1 MDIICEDCIITSSH
15 FIENVLNY
23 STSGQFL
30 FFATDLIFSDLKGSV
45 TSISLINR
53 FQSWILSEN
62 TPMLTIAGQALSLRK
77 DCPTYA
83 NSVTR
88 TTCLKL
94 FNSSATSVKNS
105 PIIGIVFVTGLLAG
119 GIAATVIVILVVV
132 W

>member
-1 MDIICEDCIITSSH
+1 
-15 FIENVLNY
+15 
-23 STSGQFL
+23 
-30 FFATDLIFSDLKGSV
+30 
-45 TSISLINR
+45 
-53 FQSWILSEN
+53 
-62 TPMLTIAGQALSLRK
+62 MLAIAGQALPLSK
-77 DCPTYA
+77 DCPAYT

-105 PIIGIVFVTGLLAG
+105 PIIGIVFVAGLLAG